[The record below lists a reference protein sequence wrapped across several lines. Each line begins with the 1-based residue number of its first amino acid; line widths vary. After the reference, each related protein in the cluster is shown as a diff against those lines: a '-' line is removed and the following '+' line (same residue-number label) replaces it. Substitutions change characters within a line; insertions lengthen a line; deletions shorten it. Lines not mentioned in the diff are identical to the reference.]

1 MEATKWM
8 INIEEVMEDSDVC
21 YAHLLTETGKK
32 ETLREHTQRCQK
44 YWKIMFERKQ
54 LDSIFDNFE
63 KLYLPGISEAGKCLF
78 EEMTVNIVTWH
89 DFGKC
94 NPSFQKK
101 KMKHLWH
108 MELAPN
114 TTIGSRHSLL
124 SVMFYLDYFIDKI
137 NLLENKQEQIRLKDL
152 AYMYSYVISRHHGNL
167 SDFSDYMN
175 KLLGKDNTEI
185 GKEAWEWYQI
195 WEKEVMKKEKTVK
208 LYNYFRNMKDRMKK
222 QSQKQAICLYAWI
235 RLQFSLLTAADYY
248 ATSEFMSGIEVTD
261 FGEFGDIQQLIC
273 QYEKGEVQHKIREYE
288 KETYPMERNKLE
300 KVSEINTLRTE
311 LFLEAEQNLKE
322 HLDQSI
328 FYLEAPTGSGKSN
341 TAMNL
346 SFTLMREAH
355 SFGKLF
361 YIYPFNTL
369 VEQNMSILEKIFGDK
384 KEIMSQIAVV
394 NSLVP
399 FKDKNEESEGEREST
414 KKYQEILL
422 DRQFLNYP
430 FLLSTHVML
439 FRTMFG
445 NAKEDAFGFQQLCHS
460 VIVLDEIQS
469 YRISL
474 WSEMIAFLKEF
485 AELLDIK
492 VIIMSATL
500 PNLELLTDQKEHAV
514 RLIAD
519 CSKYFNHKM
528 FRERVVPKYDLLE
541 KDMTLELLADYVME
555 NKSRKVLI
563 EFIKKASAEEFYHIL
578 SERDES
584 VFLMTGDSSI
594 QERKDLIEKIKDLSS
609 VILVAT
615 QVIEAGVDI
624 DMDIGFKDI
633 SRLDSEEQFMGRI
646 NRSGKKNGVVYFFN
660 LDEAKSIYKEDVRG
674 DERFTLIIPEIRQLL
689 ENKNFSDFYAKDIL
703 PVLKNKGEMFNEDNI
718 KNFFSQKV
726 GLLNMPAVAEKM
738 RLIDDQA
745 QGIFICF
752 GRKLGETD
760 SRILWGMY
768 KELLENTQMDY
779 AEKKVKLHD
788 LRSKMNAFI
797 YAFQNS
803 TIIEANEQIG
813 DLYFV
818 ENGEDYFDENGVL
831 KREMFK
837 DNTDL
842 FI

>member
-1 MEATKWM
+1 
-8 INIEEVMEDSDVC
+8 
-21 YAHLLTETGKK
+21 
-32 ETLREHTQRCQK
+32 
-44 YWKIMFERKQ
+44 
-54 LDSIFDNFE
+54 
-63 KLYLPGISEAGKCLF
+63 
-78 EEMTVNIVTWH
+78 
-89 DFGKC
+89 
-94 NPSFQKK
+94 
-101 KMKHLWH
+101 
-108 MELAPN
+108 
-114 TTIGSRHSLL
+114 
-124 SVMFYLDYFIDKI
+124 
-137 NLLENKQEQIRLKDL
+137 
-152 AYMYSYVISRHHGNL
+152 
-167 SDFSDYMN
+167 
-175 KLLGKDNTEI
+175 
-185 GKEAWEWYQI
+185 
-195 WEKEVMKKEKTVK
+195 
-208 LYNYFRNMKDRMKK
+208 
-222 QSQKQAICLYAWI
+222 
-235 RLQFSLLTAADYY
+235 
-248 ATSEFMSGIEVTD
+248 
-261 FGEFGDIQQLIC
+261 
-273 QYEKGEVQHKIREYE
+273 
-288 KETYPMERNKLE
+288 
-300 KVSEINTLRTE
+300 
-311 LFLEAEQNLKE
+311 
-322 HLDQSI
+322 
-328 FYLEAPTGSGKSN
+328 
-341 TAMNL
+341 
-346 SFTLMREAH
+346 
-355 SFGKLF
+355 
-361 YIYPFNTL
+361 
-369 VEQNMSILEKIFGDK
+369 
-384 KEIMSQIAVV
+384 
-394 NSLVP
+394 
-399 FKDKNEESEGEREST
+399 
-414 KKYQEILL
+414 
-422 DRQFLNYP
+422 
-430 FLLSTHVML
+430 ML

-563 EFIKKASAEEFYHIL
+563 EFIKKASAEEFYYIL
-578 SERDES
+578 SEREES
-584 VFLMTGDSSI
+584 VFLMTGGSSI

-689 ENKNFSDFYAKDIL
+689 ETKNFSNFYEKDIL

-718 KNFFSQKV
+718 KKFFSQKV

-752 GRKLGETD
+752 GRKFGETD

-837 DNTDL
+837 DDTDL